1 VLERR
6 GTIQSGGQILGLIVI
21 NLVIS
26 YALPG
31 ISLGG
36 HIGGLIGGAA
46 LMFAYVRFGRSA
58 PLCAASAVALAVV
71 AVIVS
76 YAVL

>member
-1 VLERR
+1 
-6 GTIQSGGQILGLIVI
+6 
-21 NLVIS
+21 VIS

-46 LMFAYVRFGRSA
+46 LMLAYVHFGRSA
-58 PLCAASAVALAVV
+58 ALCAASAVALAVL
-71 AVIVS
+71 AVIIS
-76 YAVL
+76 YAVV